1 MKVFSLPEHVLGI
14 VFDMDGTLYSHPAYL
29 AFQESSQVARLADRL
44 GIDAVQA
51 AQKMR
56 AAREAR
62 RASGLPATSMANL
75 FLEFGIEMSE
85 IIRWREEDFIPA
97 RWLKPNSTLDRALGE
112 LSRSF
117 SLALL
122 TNNPRKVAVLSLE
135 AMGVSAHFKA
145 IVGLD
150 DTGESKP
157 SSLPFLKACE
167 SLGLP
172 PQACV
177 SVGDREDVDI
187 RPARALGIGGILVAG
202 LEEVYALSEFLKA

>member
-1 MKVFSLPEHVLGI
+1 
-14 VFDMDGTLYSHPAYL
+14 
-29 AFQESSQVARLADRL
+29 
-44 GIDAVQA
+44 
-51 AQKMR
+51 
-56 AAREAR
+56 
-62 RASGLPATSMANL
+62 MANL

>member
-1 MKVFSLPEHVLGI
+1 MKIFNLPDRVLGI

-29 AFQESSQVARLADRL
+29 AWQESSQVARLADWL

-75 FLEFGIEMSE
+75 FLEFGVEMSE
-85 IIRWREEDFIPA
+85 IVRWREEDFIPA
-97 RWLKPNSTLDRALGE
+97 KWLKPNQTLNRALGN
-112 LSRSF
+112 LARDYR
-117 SLALL
+117 LALL
-122 TNNPRKVAVLSLE
+122 TNNPQKVGFLSLE
-135 AMGVSAHFKA
+135 ALGVSKHFNA
-145 IVGLD
+145 IIGLD
-150 DTGESKP
+150 DSGESKP
-157 SSLPFLKACE
+157 SRLPFLRACE
-167 SLGLP
+167 SLSLS

-187 RPARALGIGGILVAG
+187 KPALALGMGGILVGG
-202 LEEVYALSEFLKA
+202 LEDVYALSEFLKA